1 MLKNNPISYPRGYTD
16 YGLETGEYQ
25 SYIPHPFM
33 DVKYFYGGVKNC
45 SPTFFVGKWGRG
57 LKFWGVY
64 LSLMI
69 S

>member
-33 DVKYFYGGVKNC
+33 DVKYFYGGLKIVAL
-45 SPTFFVGKWGRG
+45 TFHRYKLFVGG
-57 LKFWGVY
+57 
-64 LSLMI
+64 
-69 S
+69 